1 MTCDL
6 PDEIMVSSNYNVQM
20 VNSHDSAP
28 VRYPEIG
35 LDCGVCGIKKKKKKK
50 KKKEKRKGGYLI
62 VVGELYSSS
71 ELRSGSSIINATA
84 VNEIR
89 ES

>member
-1 MTCDL
+1 
-6 PDEIMVSSNYNVQM
+6 M

-28 VRYPEIG
+28 VRYLEIG
-35 LDCGVCGIKKKKKKK
+35 LDCGVCGIKKKKK
-50 KKKEKRKGGYLI
+50 EKRKGGYLI
-62 VVGELYSSS
+62 IVGELYSSS